1 MKIKQGIREILHWKD
16 QWFAEERKGIEERYR
31 AIYGSR
37 FREELASD
45 RKRRKKMYQLVL
57 LLLLLAVFADI
68 WHTLHPGVKVE
79 YTSSGEAKKVLRPS
93 TGHGSAAL
101 GLHVTAVSK
110 DGSASSSG
118 EVVIE
123 EKGTKKAASQ
133 GEALRTETEEERLL
147 RQIDAAKRRL
157 NEDTS
162 EKVIELPQHLEDG
175 TALHWK
181 VEHESSLA
189 LVIGMILLLMFGI
202 YRQSTAKVRRLERDM
217 RHSILRELPGFLN
230 ALVLLLNAGMV
241 FESAFLRVVENYA
254 QYKGSRKDYFYDQM
268 REVCVSMKE
277 ANASAVSG
285 IAAFAGRC
293 GVREMM
299 RIASIITDSAG
310 KGAALAEKLGRESRM
325 LWFMRKKRSEEKGR
339 IAETKMTLPLMI
351 LLMVLILIAVAPA
364 MMDM

>member
-1 MKIKQGIREILHWKD
+1 MAGKT
-16 QWFAEERKGIEERYR
+16 IEPSDVNY
-31 AIYGSR
+31 YD
-37 FREELASD
+37 EL
-45 RKRRKKMYQLVL
+45 
-57 LLLLLAVFADI
+57 
-68 WHTLHPGVKVE
+68 P
-79 YTSSGEAKKVLRPS
+79 
-93 TGHGSAAL
+93 
-101 GLHVTAVSK
+101 
-110 DGSASSSG
+110 
-118 EVVIE
+118 
-123 EKGTKKAASQ
+123 
-133 GEALRTETEEERLL
+133 
-147 RQIDAAKRRL
+147 AKRPVAQARKSL
-157 NEDTS
+157 NFRFIFTEID
-162 EKVIELPQHLEDG
+162 KPFFVLI
-175 TALHWK
+175 
-181 VEHESSLA
+181 
-189 LVIGMILLLMFGI
+189 MLLLMFGI